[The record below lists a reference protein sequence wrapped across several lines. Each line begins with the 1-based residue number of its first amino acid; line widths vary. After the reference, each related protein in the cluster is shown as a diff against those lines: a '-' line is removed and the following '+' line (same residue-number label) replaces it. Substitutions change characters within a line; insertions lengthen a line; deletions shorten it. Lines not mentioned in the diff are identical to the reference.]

1 MIILVIVFVSLMLK
15 YFSINLH
22 FSIARFPKKAYKQS
36 LSDQQRLQLEVEL
49 SSRGFDGSETKINLL
64 LRGAV
69 FRQVPGCIFFTA
81 TTACK
86 KMINGVSGTISHL
99 RLEGHNRARLLPRMR
114 ETSYLSS
121 AALASQSFKA
131 FNHCSVAGLPNV
143 FSITTTK

>member
-1 MIILVIVFVSLMLK
+1 MDGKTLQEYLHGMGKKEWREWVARLRLVK
-15 YFSINLH
+15 PK
-22 FSIARFPKKAYKQS
+22 RKKAYKQS

-86 KMINGVSGTISHL
+86 KMINGVSGTKS
-99 RLEGHNRARLLPRMR
+99 P
-114 ETSYLSS
+114 
-121 AALASQSFKA
+121 
-131 FNHCSVAGLPNV
+131 
-143 FSITTTK
+143 